1 MQMTGTQIP
10 SKGDR
15 VEQHRTGV
23 VRHGHVWYADQLQ
36 VLVKWEDGKSN
47 SLRLGCDYVA
57 TAAGQAA
64 RSEDE
69 DAEPALPEPA
79 GSFSVLGRSFSGKRR
94 TPQKWDVLPASR
106 RK

>member
-1 MQMTGTQIP
+1 MQVTGTQIP

-23 VRHGHVWYADQLQ
+23 IRHGHVWYADQLQ

-47 SLRLGCDYVA
+47 SLRLGCGYIA

-64 RSEDE
+64 RSEE
-69 DAEPALPEPA
+69 EVAEADLPEPTGA
-79 GSFSVLGRSFSGKRR
+79 SVS
-94 TPQKWDVLPASR
+94 
-106 RK
+106 